1 MNIEAMHSYACMT
14 ILTMMEETEHTSN
27 NDTPLIAVEWMVE
40 YILELRGD
48 TPVRSVTVVDAT
60 DLDMV
65 RTELYRELTSIY
77 PDASRI
83 DVTVIRMATVSSV
96 EAESLF
102 DEESEFQP

>member
-1 MNIEAMHSYACMT
+1 
-14 ILTMMEETEHTSN
+14 MMEEGEHTSS
-27 NDTPLIAVEWMVE
+27 NDVPLIAVEWMVE
-40 YILELRGD
+40 YILEVRGES
-48 TPVRSVTVVDAT
+48 PVRSITVVDAT

-102 DEESEFQP
+102 DEESAFQP

>member
-1 MNIEAMHSYACMT
+1 
-14 ILTMMEETEHTSN
+14 MEETEHTS

-48 TPVRSVTVVDAT
+48 APVRSVTVVDAT

-83 DVTVIRMATVSSV
+83 DVTVIRMATVASI

>member
-1 MNIEAMHSYACMT
+1 
-14 ILTMMEETEHTSN
+14 MMEEGEHTSS
-27 NDTPLIAVEWMVE
+27 NDVPLIAVEWMVE
-40 YILELRGD
+40 YILEVRGES
-48 TPVRSVTVVDAT
+48 PVRSITVVDAT
-60 DLDMV
+60 NLDMV

-102 DEESEFQP
+102 DEESAFQP

>member
-1 MNIEAMHSYACMT
+1 
-14 ILTMMEETEHTSN
+14 MMEEGEHTSS
-27 NDTPLIAVEWMVE
+27 NDVPLIAVEWMVE
-40 YILELRGD
+40 YILEVRGE
-48 TPVRSVTVVDAT
+48 TPVRSITVVDAT

-83 DVTVIRMATVSSV
+83 DVTVIRMATVASV

-102 DEESEFQP
+102 NEESAFQP

>member
-1 MNIEAMHSYACMT
+1 MT
-14 ILTMMEETEHTSN
+14 ISLMMEEGEHTSS
-27 NDTPLIAVEWMVE
+27 NDVPLIAVEWMVE
-40 YILELRGD
+40 YILEVRGES
-48 TPVRSVTVVDAT
+48 PVRSITVVDAT

-83 DVTVIRMATVSSV
+83 DVTVIRMATVASV

-102 DEESEFQP
+102 DEESAFQP

>member
-1 MNIEAMHSYACMT
+1 
-14 ILTMMEETEHTSN
+14 MEEGEHTSSS
-27 NDTPLIAVEWMVE
+27 DTPLIAVEWMVE
-40 YILELRGD
+40 YILEVRGES
-48 TPVRSVTVVDAT
+48 PVRSITVVDAT
-60 DLDMV
+60 NLDMV

-102 DEESEFQP
+102 DEESAFQP

>member
-1 MNIEAMHSYACMT
+1 
-14 ILTMMEETEHTSN
+14 MMEEGEHTSS
-27 NDTPLIAVEWMVE
+27 NDAPLIAVEWMVE
-40 YILELRGD
+40 YILEVRGES
-48 TPVRSVTVVDAT
+48 PVCSITVVDAT

-83 DVTVIRMATVSSV
+83 DVTVIRMATVASV

-102 DEESEFQP
+102 DEESAFQP

>member
-1 MNIEAMHSYACMT
+1 
-14 ILTMMEETEHTSN
+14 MEEGEHTSSK
-27 NDTPLIAVEWMVE
+27 DVPLIAVEWMVE
-40 YILELRGD
+40 YILEVRGES
-48 TPVRSVTVVDAT
+48 PVRSITVVDAT

-83 DVTVIRMATVSSV
+83 DVTVIRMATVASV

-102 DEESEFQP
+102 DEESAFQP

>member
-1 MNIEAMHSYACMT
+1 
-14 ILTMMEETEHTSN
+14 MEETEHTSN

-102 DEESEFQP
+102 DEESEFHP

>member
-1 MNIEAMHSYACMT
+1 
-14 ILTMMEETEHTSN
+14 MMEEGEHTSS
-27 NDTPLIAVEWMVE
+27 NDAPLIAVEWMVE
-40 YILELRGD
+40 YILEVRGES
-48 TPVRSVTVVDAT
+48 PVRSITVVDAT

-96 EAESLF
+96 EAESFF
-102 DEESEFQP
+102 DEESAFQP

>member
-1 MNIEAMHSYACMT
+1 LNIRAMHSYACMT
-14 ILTMMEETEHTSN
+14 ISIMMEEGEHTSSS
-27 NDTPLIAVEWMVE
+27 DTPLIAVEWMVE
-40 YILELRGD
+40 YILEVRGES
-48 TPVRSVTVVDAT
+48 PVRSITVVDAT
-60 DLDMV
+60 NLDMV

-102 DEESEFQP
+102 DEESAFQP

>member
-1 MNIEAMHSYACMT
+1 
-14 ILTMMEETEHTSN
+14 MMKEGEHTSS
-27 NDTPLIAVEWMVE
+27 NDAPLIAVEWMVE
-40 YILELRGD
+40 YILEVRGES
-48 TPVRSVTVVDAT
+48 PVRSITVVDAT

-83 DVTVIRMATVSSV
+83 DVTVIRMATVASV

-102 DEESEFQP
+102 DEESAFQP

>member
-1 MNIEAMHSYACMT
+1 
-14 ILTMMEETEHTSN
+14 MMEEGEHTSSS
-27 NDTPLIAVEWMVE
+27 DTPLIAVEWMVE
-40 YILELRGD
+40 YILEVRGES
-48 TPVRSVTVVDAT
+48 PVRSITVVDAT
-60 DLDMV
+60 NLDMV

-102 DEESEFQP
+102 DEESAFQP

>member
-1 MNIEAMHSYACMT
+1 MKEG
-14 ILTMMEETEHTSN
+14 EHTSS
-27 NDTPLIAVEWMVE
+27 NDVPLIAVEWMVE
-40 YILELRGD
+40 YILEVRGE
-48 TPVRSVTVVDAT
+48 TPVRSITVVDAT

-83 DVTVIRMATVSSV
+83 DVTVIRMATVASV

-102 DEESEFQP
+102 SEESAFQP

>member
-1 MNIEAMHSYACMT
+1 
-14 ILTMMEETEHTSN
+14 MEEGEHTSSS
-27 NDTPLIAVEWMVE
+27 DTPLIAVEWMVE
-40 YILELRGD
+40 YILEVRGES
-48 TPVRSVTVVDAT
+48 PVRSITVVDAT

-102 DEESEFQP
+102 DEESAFQP

>member
-1 MNIEAMHSYACMT
+1 
-14 ILTMMEETEHTSN
+14 MEEGEHTSS
-27 NDTPLIAVEWMVE
+27 NDVPLIAVEWMVE
-40 YILELRGD
+40 YILEVRGE
-48 TPVRSVTVVDAT
+48 TPVRSITVVDAT

-83 DVTVIRMATVSSV
+83 DVTVIRMATVASV

-102 DEESEFQP
+102 NEESAFQP

>member
-1 MNIEAMHSYACMT
+1 
-14 ILTMMEETEHTSN
+14 MMEEGEHTST
-27 NDTPLIAVEWMVE
+27 NDAPLIAVEWMVE
-40 YILELRGD
+40 YILEVRGEP
-48 TPVRSVTVVDAT
+48 PVRSITVVDAT

-65 RTELYRELTSIY
+65 RSELYRELTSIY

-102 DEESEFQP
+102 DEESAFQP